1 MKAVII
7 DGYIDEPAALGVPPY
22 ISPHVRYSAGA
33 LIYHG
38 IEVKYYTIDQ
48 IREKDLWQSFD
59 HFDYTIIIAGTTVP
73 GHYLGGKPINIEEIK
88 QIFKYNPSPLRVLGG
103 PITKG
108 YTLTGG
114 KSASVIKDLLDENY
128 DFIVE
133 GALENFLINYP
144 VNDRWDLKEREK
156 YEVIDKVAKI
166 GSEIVK
172 QHPRYPD
179 VIIEIEL
186 SRGCDRQEG
195 FCSFC
200 TEPIIYGKY
209 KERNIKSVIGE
220 LEALSKNGTK
230 NIRFGRSSNFLAYG
244 MTFNN
249 GEINTQI
256 FKDLYK
262 EIHGKFDMIHTD
274 NANPKFIVENYEKS
288 KKILETIAKYNTAGD
303 ILSFGIESFDEN
315 VLKKNRISGNQEDFI
330 KAIDIVNK
338 IGGERD
344 ENGIPKLLPGINLL
358 YGLIGETKETYEIN
372 KRFLEKIFAD
382 NNMLRRINVRQV
394 MIFPETFLSNTDEK
408 HKVKKKQF
416 LNFKEFMK
424 IYDNKMLER
433 VFPLGTIL
441 KKLIVEKIDNN
452 MTFSRQLGTYS
463 VICGS
468 PKQREKLS
476 KFDGVVVDHGSRSLT
491 VLENPVQL
499 EKLNRRQ
506 LSMIKGISK
515 KAAEKIIFDK
525 NYDFLNKYQLK
536 NIQKI
541 INGPIK

>member
-7 DGYIDEPAALGVPPY
+7 DGYLDEPASLGVPPY

-33 LIYHG
+33 LMYHG

-88 QIFKYNPSPLRVLGG
+88 KIFTINPSPLRILGG

-114 KSASVIKDLLDENY
+114 KKAGVIKKLLGKNY
-128 DFIVE
+128 DFIIE
-133 GALENFLINYP
+133 GALENFLIKYP
-144 VNDRWDLKEREK
+144 ISNNWNLYEREK
-156 YEVIDKVAKI
+156 YEIIDKVAPL
-166 GSEIVK
+166 GSAIVK

-179 VIIEIEL
+179 VIVEIEL

-200 TEPIIYGKY
+200 TEPIIYGVY
-209 KERNIKSVIGE
+209 KERTIKNVLNE
-220 LEALSKNGTK
+220 LTALSKNGAK

-244 MTFNN
+244 ITFNN
-249 GEINTQI
+249 KKINTEI
-256 FKDLYK
+256 FKELYK
-262 EIHGKFDMIHTD
+262 EIHNKFDLIHTD
-274 NANPKFIVENYEKS
+274 NANPKFIVDNYKES
-288 KKILETIAKYNTAGD
+288 KIILETIAKYNTPGD

-315 VLKKNRISGNQEDFI
+315 VLKKNRISGNQDIFL
-330 KAIDIVNK
+330 KAIELVNK
-338 IGGERD
+338 IGGGRD
-344 ENGIPKLLPGINLL
+344 KNGIPKLLPGINLL
-358 YGLIGETKETYEIN
+358 YGLIGETNDTYQIN
-372 KRFLEKIFAD
+372 KSFLEKIYKG

-394 MIFPETFLSNTDEK
+394 MIFPETFLSKTEEK
-408 HKVKKKQF
+408 HKVNKKEF
-416 LNFKEFMK
+416 LKFKEFMK
-424 IYDNKMLER
+424 EYDNKMLER

-441 KKLIVEKIDNN
+441 KELIVEKNENN

-468 PKQREKLS
+468 PEQREKLT

-491 VLENPVQL
+491 VLEDPVQIK
-499 EKLNRRQ
+499 KLNRRQ

-515 KAAEKIIFDK
+515 KTADKIVFNKKI
-525 NYDFLNKYQLK
+525 DFLNKKQLE
-536 NIQKI
+536 NIYKI
-541 INGPIK
+541 IKNK